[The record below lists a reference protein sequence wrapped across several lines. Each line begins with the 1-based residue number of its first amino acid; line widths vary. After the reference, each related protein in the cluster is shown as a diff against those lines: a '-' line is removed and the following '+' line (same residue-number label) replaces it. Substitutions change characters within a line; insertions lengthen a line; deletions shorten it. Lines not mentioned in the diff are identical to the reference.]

1 MEFDV
6 SLNNYGYATH
16 NIDKNIMQPLD
27 NTFFPLDTSLNNIC
41 VHLSGGADSA
51 CGTAI
56 LCDYISKLEL
66 DITVYV
72 ISYIRVW
79 NNRPWAEYISLDVY
93 HKIQSMF
100 PNVKMK
106 RETCFVPPELEDRN
120 IGTPTVK
127 GLGKKVNLM
136 QVVIDSHTN
145 YFIAK
150 NNIQALYNFT
160 TANPTHLADH
170 DSAELSRNVTKT
182 HIDNGQKIQY
192 SECDTYYEASP
203 WVLLQKDF
211 ILGQYYKRGWEDLLD
226 ITRSCEGDKKLFDHK
241 YTNHFVDY
249 TEYKHGETPI
259 PECHEITKN
268 IDEQCFWCA
277 ERQWAKQ
284 EAKEKLYG

>member
-6 SLNNYGYATH
+6 SLNNYGYSKH
-16 NIDKNIMQPLD
+16 GIDKNIMQPLD
-27 NTFFPLDTSLNNIC
+27 NTFFPLDTSLSKIC

-56 LCDYISKLEL
+56 LCDYITKLKL
-66 DITVYV
+66 DITVYI

-93 HKIQSMF
+93 NKIQSMF

-106 RETCFVPPELEDRN
+106 RETCFVPPELEDAN
-120 IGTPTVK
+120 LGTPNVK

-150 NNIQALYNFT
+150 NDIQALYNFT

-170 DSAELSRNVTKT
+170 ESAMLSRNVTQE
-182 HIDNGQKIQY
+182 HIDNGRKMQY
-192 SECDTYYEASP
+192 DKRDLYDEASP

-211 ILGQYYKRGWEDLLD
+211 IIGQYYKRGWEDLLE
-226 ITRSCEGDKKLFDHK
+226 ITRSCEGDKKFFNNLDD
-241 YTNHFVDY
+241 NPFVDY
-249 TEYKHGETPI
+249 TEYKHGVTPLY
-259 PECHEITKN
+259 ECHQLIADVN
-268 IDEQCFWCA
+268 EQCFWCA

-284 EAKEKLYG
+284 KAKEKLYE